1 MSSKLVAFLAVL
13 LAVLAVSVRAQSCG
27 NGADDTF
34 KACLA
39 NAATRQQATC
49 QPLQSAQ
56 GNPWFTCMCTNAA
69 EVVQCY
75 AQCPGRSGEFQ
86 VAQSSQTSYCDAAER
101 TKPQTSTSST
111 TSATKATATASATA
125 SSTAA
130 SPSATSTAASKGS
143 SAQALAASG
152 SSGFA
157 VAAAAV
163 ALVAALQ

>member
-1 MSSKLVAFLAVL
+1 MSSKLVALLAVL

-39 NAATRQQATC
+39 NAAARQQLTC
-49 QPLQSAQ
+49 QPLQNAQ
-56 GNPWFTCMCTNAA
+56 GNPWFSCMCTNAA

-75 AQCPGRSGEFQ
+75 AQCPGRSGESQ

-111 TSATKATATASATA
+111 TSATKATATASAAAT
-125 SSTAA
+125 STAA
-130 SPSATSTAASKGS
+130 SPSATATAASKS